1 MKSEPEHP
9 IPLSV
14 GEELRAA
21 SVLELLF
28 GNNLCVEF
36 SVLPLEY
43 LLLHSSLRFRSSLL
57 FPIVRGFLSV

>member
-1 MKSEPEHP
+1 MKSESEHP

-43 LLLHSSLRFRSSLL
+43 LLLHSSLRFQSSLL

>member
-1 MKSEPEHP
+1 MKSESEHP

-43 LLLHSSLRFRSSLL
+43 LLLHSSLMF
-57 FPIVRGFLSV
+57 